1 MAAFNCRSPK
11 GFRPDLAVIG
21 AGSAAAIRGAEPGAN
36 VSLVGH
42 GTVGGTCVSIGCVP
56 SKTLIRASEALHTGR
71 VATRFAGIIGDARL
85 RDWSAVV
92 AQKDKLVSSLRH
104 VATGALSFARRPPP
118 PVNGVVRL
126 PGVPRCSPPRRQRP
140 READQAAAVLPQI
153 CTPTRPQALRGA
165 ASDPY
170 NVELQPRLLGQQP

>member
-71 VATRFAGIIGDARL
+71 VATRFAGIIGDARP
-85 RDWSAVV
+85 R
-92 AQKDKLVSSLRH
+92 LVGGGRSEGQTGI
-104 VATGALSFARRPPP
+104 VPAT
-118 PVNGVVRL
+118 
-126 PGVPRCSPPRRQRP
+126 RCYWRAEFRS
-140 READQAAAVLPQI
+140 
-153 CTPTRPQALRGA
+153 A
-165 ASDPY
+165 ASATR
-170 NVELQPRLLGQQP
+170 EWRCEASRSATLFTSQASKAAGS